1 MPLQICGL
9 RLSFPICGLQL
20 GFQCLLAI
28 LFLVSTRIS
37 HVLFSSK
44 FCLLFF
50 SSLLLPIT
58 SKRNESQ
65 NYQTKTCTASFHPS
79 INLTVTIPFL
89 CSVLLSLGL
98 LFKANSF
105 THAMNPTPFYLSRD
119 LILSAITFSCF
130 FNFSFFSASFSNN
143 NQNILLYFTTIFL
156 KKTYLGEKLSSFSH
170 CVKIPVSSLELLF
183 PSS

>member
-9 RLSFPICGLQL
+9 RLSFPIYRLQL

-28 LFLVSTRIS
+28 LFLVSTLIS

-44 FCLLFF
+44 FFLLFF

-65 NYQTKTCTASFHPS
+65 SYQTKTCAASYHPS
-79 INLTVTIPFL
+79 INYNYT
-89 CSVLLSLGL
+89 LSLLCFPITGL
-98 LFKANSF
+98 LFKGNSF

-130 FNFSFFSASFSNN
+130 FNFSLFSASFSNN
-143 NQNILLYFTTIFL
+143 NQNILLYFTTIL
-156 KKTYLGEKLSSFSH
+156 KKKMYLGEKLSSFSH
-170 CVKIPVSSLELLF
+170 CIKIPVSSLELLF